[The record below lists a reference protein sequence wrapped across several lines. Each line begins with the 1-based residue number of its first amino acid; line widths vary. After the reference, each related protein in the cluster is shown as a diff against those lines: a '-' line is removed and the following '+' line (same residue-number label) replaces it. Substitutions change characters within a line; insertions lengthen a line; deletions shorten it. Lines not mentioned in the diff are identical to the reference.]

1 MTCQEFWSLMQAS
14 PAPGPQADGTPA
26 DRLLLDHISGCVSC
40 ADLMERQRALRAG
53 LRRMAAEQAGL
64 KAPASVEAALLR
76 QFRAHAGSA
85 DTPARAGLGWLG
97 MLTGKTLA
105 AALAT
110 AALAAILVSYRAP
123 LSRVL
128 APSPSE
134 VEDAAYLDSGFV
146 PLPFAGEAPPNG
158 EADVVRVEVSR
169 ATLVAL
175 GVPMADQATGGTVEA
190 ELVLGLGGMPQAV
203 RVIE

>member
-1 MTCQEFWSLMQAS
+1 MTCQEFWGRIQES
-14 PAPGPQADGTPA
+14 PAPSPQADRTPP
-26 DRLLLDHISGCVSC
+26 DRLLVDHMRGCVSC

-53 LRRMAAEQAGL
+53 LRRMAAEQASL
-64 KAPASVEAALLR
+64 RAPATLEAALLR
-76 QFRAHAGSA
+76 QYRAHAGHA
-85 DTPARAGLGWLG
+85 ATPARAGFGWLG
-97 MLTGKTLA
+97 ILTGRTLA

-110 AALAAILVSYRAP
+110 VALAAILVSYRAP

-146 PLPFAGEAPPNG
+146 PLPFAGEAAPNG

-169 ATLVAL
+169 STLVAL
-175 GVPMADQATGGTVEA
+175 GVPLADQATGGTVEA
-190 ELVLGLGGMPQAV
+190 ELMLGLGGMPQAV